1 MRIADGFRRLA
12 SSPGKRHL
20 RERHDGGGA
29 TERGH
34 TRRNGRRADGELLL
48 VTEDGVEGLHSYER
62 GLRCSSAGG
71 APSQVLMP
79 APCNSVARRRIGPVL
94 SASQQ

>member
-1 MRIADGFRRLA
+1 MDFGA
-12 SSPGKRHL
+12 SPALQVR
-20 RERHDGGGA
+20 A
-29 TERGH
+29 TFASAMTVVAQPNVVTPDEMAGVQ
-34 TRRNGRRADGELLL
+34 TGELLL
-48 VTEDGVEGLHSYER
+48 VTEDGVERLHSYER

-79 APCNSVARRRIGPVL
+79 APFNSVARRRIGPVL